1 MEKVRRHFQKR
12 RDAGG
17 GDCGAIEKVGD
28 NIYKVC
34 FREQQDQER
43 VLQRKT
49 HSINLPGGDV
59 HLIVS
64 RSSSPQTQDQ
74 PSTSQSQT
82 TTQRST
88 KCLEKIFKTDI
99 FYLFYLRD
107 NPKAYKVLQK
117 QLSAIGSTIELDF
130 KEEEAVVKGDIEKG
144 PGGAFDGAAENWELQ
159 VDRIFVGVIEAYSC
173 HHVLEPKQVKRV
185 LQDPFFET
193 DDVKVYSETGYAV
206 MVGEVE
212 MVKEKIAVLE
222 KSIPIR
228 KEQQVV
234 QKQFKL
240 IAEEFNREMSAHH
253 PEVKILS
260 GGNTVILEGPEEK
273 VQSGAVKLNELIKKI
288 KEKRVNLSTDLLT
301 FMATSSVISKYE
313 TRFQQ
318 SLRSPVSLEVG
329 LELILSSLSSEAL
342 EEAKT
347 AVLRDLSVSSEN
359 LQGAAAVPPDL
370 DRLKEI
376 LIKAKN
382 QANQG
387 ELRVE
392 VSFVPGSSGSQS
404 VKVQLVG
411 YTEHVNKLKELL
423 QDYQSNQVSTQEVLN
438 LQRPELVDSFDKVLR
453 IFNMKQ
459 TDVTLRTS
467 HFPNPCVVLSG
478 PHVRVQ
484 ETKQALMSTLASMTL
499 DTLTL
504 DGPGAL
510 RYFQGDGK
518 ESKELV
524 ESSCQVI
531 IWEQQDVN
539 SPVVA
544 SPQRSSSI
552 SSTTQRPLITRNR
565 FNAVG
570 QSTVNKINIEIKV
583 SSLEEEQ
590 VNVLVV
596 PTHNKNLSSTNIGK
610 SLLKKGG
617 DTVKSKFDSLAA
629 TSAFDPG
636 DVLVVDASASL
647 GCSKI
652 FCIECLPWDGV
663 GGKSEQALTKGL
675 KRCLDLCA
683 EKGFSSV
690 AIPVIGPGLLLK
702 YPMSDAV
709 QALTENI
716 CQFALSAQCG
726 YLTTIH
732 IIIKP
737 GYPDSEESYHEV
749 YKHLSLSINQ
759 GGQALFGS
767 LTSDLDDINI
777 TVRGGAKL
785 QVVFG
790 DITNETTDAVVNTTD
805 FVNFYNEGVCKDILT
820 VAGTEVEA
828 KLKTANVSQGA
839 VFATLPGRFP
849 CKAILHVCGKKD
861 ASIVEGLVCSIIAKC
876 ENLGYR
882 SVAIPAICAGAG
894 GLDPAVV
901 AGAILR
907 GIQTATSSAPL
918 STLTTIRLV
927 LIKIKVFLAFKE
939 EASQMFPTF
948 RRRASL
954 FQVQQQTPVLLSAHQ
969 SIPNTTAASQ
979 QSSFLFLGLNRKYVN
994 DAKEKLKNQYK
1005 LQCSDQTFPKE
1016 DLQSLTE
1023 DDMQDLQQMV
1033 ELEGLYMKKDSF
1045 GNLMVNGMKDGV
1057 NRAIL
1062 KFNSYLHG
1070 NLRREVRGRE
1080 ENDLYIRVMWCILG
1094 KNGNWDRLP
1103 KTSNYNLEKRDVA
1116 GGIVDAQGVTWQ
1128 VDLLKLEVTSPG
1140 QKTLIKRLE
1149 NLEDFTVPLYW
1160 DSMATGE
1167 AMKVVELQSSSRE
1180 YQTVK
1185 EGFKRTAKKT
1195 VMKMFSYSSAS
1206 FSDNGTCN
1214 KCSMFVAFEALVS
1227 ELEARLRAVEKPAD
1241 SRGRLANAEPLR
1253 VAPRSR
1259 TCAAG
1264 ASGRLGEGMY
1274 RSFSKN

>member
-1 MEKVRRHFQKR
+1 LDRLKEILIKAKNQANHGELRVEISFVPWSSGSPSIKVQ
-12 RDAGG
+12 
-17 GDCGAIEKVGD
+17 
-28 NIYKVC
+28 
-34 FREQQDQER
+34 
-43 VLQRKT
+43 L
-49 HSINLPGGDV
+49 
-59 HLIVS
+59 
-64 RSSSPQTQDQ
+64 
-74 PSTSQSQT
+74 T

-117 QLSAIGSTIELDF
+117 QLSAIGCTIELDF
-130 KEEEAVVKGDIEKG
+130 EEEEAVVTGDIEKG

-273 VQSGAVKLNELIKKI
+273 VQSGAAKLNELIKKI

-342 EEAKT
+342 EEAET

-392 VSFVPGSSGSQS
+392 VSFVPGSSGLPSI
-404 VKVQLVG
+404 KLQLVG

-478 PHVRVQ
+478 PRVRVQ

-524 ESSCQVI
+524 ECSC
-531 IWEQQDVN
+531 
-539 SPVVA
+539 
-544 SPQRSSSI
+544 
-552 SSTTQRPLITRNR
+552 
-565 FNAVG
+565 
-570 QSTVNKINIEIKV
+570 
-583 SSLEEEQ
+583 
-590 VNVLVV
+590 
-596 PTHNKNLSSTNIGK
+596 
-610 SLLKKGG
+610 
-617 DTVKSKFDSLAA
+617 
-629 TSAFDPG
+629 
-636 DVLVVDASASL
+636 
-647 GCSKI
+647 
-652 FCIECLPWDGV
+652 
-663 GGKSEQALTKGL
+663 QALTKGL

-702 YPMSDAV
+702 YPMNDAV

-737 GYPDSEESYHEV
+737 GYPDSEE
-749 YKHLSLSINQ
+749 
-759 GGQALFGS
+759 
-767 LTSDLDDINI
+767 
-777 TVRGGAKL
+777 
-785 QVVFG
+785 VVFG

-805 FVNFYNEGVCKDILT
+805 FVNFYNGRKD
-820 VAGTEVEA
+820 
-828 KLKTANVSQGA
+828 
-839 VFATLPGRFP
+839 
-849 CKAILHVCGKKD
+849 
-861 ASIVEGLVCSIIAKC
+861 
-876 ENLGYR
+876 
-882 SVAIPAICAGAG
+882 
-894 GLDPAVV
+894 
-901 AGAILR
+901 
-907 GIQTATSSAPL
+907 
-918 STLTTIRLV
+918 
-927 LIKIKVFLAFKE
+927 
-939 EASQMFPTF
+939 
-948 RRRASL
+948 
-954 FQVQQQTPVLLSAHQ
+954 
-969 SIPNTTAASQ
+969 
-979 QSSFLFLGLNRKYVN
+979 VN

-1080 ENDLYIRVMWCILG
+1080 ENDLYIRVTWCILG

-1103 KTSNYNLEKRDVA
+1103 KTANYNLEKRDVA

-1128 VDLLKLEVTSPG
+1128 VDLQKLEVTSPG

-1149 NLEDFTVPLYW
+1149 NLE
-1160 DSMATGE
+1160 GE
-1167 AMKVVELQSSSRE
+1167 K
-1180 YQTVK
+1180 
-1185 EGFKRTAKKT
+1185 
-1195 VMKMFSYSSAS
+1195 
-1206 FSDNGTCN
+1206 
-1214 KCSMFVAFEALVS
+1214 
-1227 ELEARLRAVEKPAD
+1227 
-1241 SRGRLANAEPLR
+1241 GR
-1253 VAPRSR
+1253 
-1259 TCAAG
+1259 
-1264 ASGRLGEGMY
+1264 
-1274 RSFSKN
+1274 F

>member
-1 MEKVRRHFQKR
+1 MFSSP
-12 RDAGG
+12 
-17 GDCGAIEKVGD
+17 
-28 NIYKVC
+28 
-34 FREQQDQER
+34 FFSF
-43 VLQRKT
+43 T
-49 HSINLPGGDV
+49 HSF
-59 HLIVS
+59 
-64 RSSSPQTQDQ
+64 SSLFIGVG
-74 PSTSQSQT
+74 T
-82 TTQRST
+82 TTQRNT

-99 FYLFYLRD
+99 FYLFYLRH

-117 QLSAIGSTIELDF
+117 QLSAIGCTIELDF
-130 KEEEAVVKGDIEKG
+130 EEEEAVVTGDIEKG
-144 PGGAFDGAAENWELQ
+144 PGGAFDGAAENWKLK
-159 VDRIFVGVIEAYSC
+159 VDQIFIDLIEAYSC
-173 HHVLEPKQVKRV
+173 HHVLEPEQVKRV

-240 IAEEFNREMSAHH
+240 IAEEFNREMRAHH

-273 VQSGAVKLNELIKKI
+273 VQSGAAKLNELIKKI

-342 EEAKT
+342 EEAET

-387 ELRVE
+387 DLRVE

-404 VKVQLVG
+404 IKVQLVG

-438 LQRPELVDSFDKVLR
+438 LQPPELVDSFDKVLR

-478 PHVRVQ
+478 PRVRVQ

-524 ESSCQVI
+524 ESSCQ
-531 IWEQQDVN
+531 
-539 SPVVA
+539 
-544 SPQRSSSI
+544 
-552 SSTTQRPLITRNR
+552 
-565 FNAVG
+565 
-570 QSTVNKINIEIKV
+570 
-583 SSLEEEQ
+583 
-590 VNVLVV
+590 
-596 PTHNKNLSSTNIGK
+596 
-610 SLLKKGG
+610 
-617 DTVKSKFDSLAA
+617 
-629 TSAFDPG
+629 
-636 DVLVVDASASL
+636 
-647 GCSKI
+647 
-652 FCIECLPWDGV
+652 
-663 GGKSEQALTKGL
+663 ALTKGL
-675 KRCLDLCA
+675 KRCLDLCV

-716 CQFALSAQCG
+716 RQFALSAQCE

-737 GYPDSEESYHEV
+737 GYPDSEEVPSR
-749 YKHLSLSINQ
+749 
-759 GGQALFGS
+759 QAIKFQQ
-767 LTSDLDDINI
+767 I
-777 TVRGGAKL
+777 
-785 QVVFG
+785 
-790 DITNETTDAVVNTTD
+790 
-805 FVNFYNEGVCKDILT
+805 KD
-820 VAGTEVEA
+820 
-828 KLKTANVSQGA
+828 
-839 VFATLPGRFP
+839 
-849 CKAILHVCGKKD
+849 
-861 ASIVEGLVCSIIAKC
+861 
-876 ENLGYR
+876 
-882 SVAIPAICAGAG
+882 
-894 GLDPAVV
+894 
-901 AGAILR
+901 
-907 GIQTATSSAPL
+907 
-918 STLTTIRLV
+918 
-927 LIKIKVFLAFKE
+927 
-939 EASQMFPTF
+939 
-948 RRRASL
+948 
-954 FQVQQQTPVLLSAHQ
+954 
-969 SIPNTTAASQ
+969 
-979 QSSFLFLGLNRKYVN
+979 VN
-994 DAKEKLKNQYK
+994 DAKKKLKNQYK

-1016 DLQSLTE
+1016 DLQSLTG

-1103 KTSNYNLEKRDVA
+1103 KTPNYNLEKRDVA

-1149 NLEDFTVPLYW
+1149 NLE
-1160 DSMATGE
+1160 GE
-1167 AMKVVELQSSSRE
+1167 K
-1180 YQTVK
+1180 
-1185 EGFKRTAKKT
+1185 
-1195 VMKMFSYSSAS
+1195 
-1206 FSDNGTCN
+1206 
-1214 KCSMFVAFEALVS
+1214 
-1227 ELEARLRAVEKPAD
+1227 
-1241 SRGRLANAEPLR
+1241 GR
-1253 VAPRSR
+1253 
-1259 TCAAG
+1259 
-1264 ASGRLGEGMY
+1264 
-1274 RSFSKN
+1274 F